1 MDRANHRRMRQVFA
15 MFLMWAV
22 LMPAAFAHGEI
33 AQMAGIRMRTVHWFD
48 TQIEPTQV
56 KVNDV
61 VTVRGRFMVSGHWPD
76 YVAKPEE
83 WVFLNIGVPG
93 PVFVRLDA
101 TVNGMP
107 QYQSTAF
114 KRGEFYEY
122 EVKLKARVP
131 GKWHVHPLINV
142 WEAGPISGPARFVQ
156 ITNAGLNESHVHDV
170 TITREAPNY
179 PTR

>member
-1 MDRANHRRMRQVFA
+1 MERENHRLVRQVLLVV
-15 MFLMWAV
+15 LMWA
-22 LMPAAFAHGEI
+22 LFMPVVFAHGEI

-48 TQIEPTQV
+48 TKIEPTQV
-56 KVNDV
+56 KVNDI
-61 VTVRGRFMVSGHWPD
+61 VTVRGKFMVSGHWPD

-93 PVFVRLDA
+93 PVFVRMDA

-122 EVKLKARVP
+122 EVKMKARVP
-131 GKWHVHPLINV
+131 GEWHVHPLINV

-156 ITNAGLNESHVHDV
+156 ITGSKDDFVNTATSPRLE
-170 TITREAPNY
+170 
-179 PTR
+179 